1 MKNFSYYST
10 QIHQKLTIFL
20 LQSPQQE
27 LRKYWQNVGK
37 IMEPNQVLDVARS
50 SVWLIIAMSAP
61 VMLVG
66 LVVGVVI
73 GLLQALTQV
82 QEMTLVF
89 VPKILAVFAALLIFL
104 PLMGALLN
112 DFFIELMARIASFGQ
127 GG

>member
-1 MKNFSYYST
+1 
-10 QIHQKLTIFL
+10 
-20 LQSPQQE
+20 
-27 LRKYWQNVGK
+27 
-37 IMEPNQVLDVARS
+37 
-50 SVWLIIAMSAP
+50 
-61 VMLVG
+61 MLVG